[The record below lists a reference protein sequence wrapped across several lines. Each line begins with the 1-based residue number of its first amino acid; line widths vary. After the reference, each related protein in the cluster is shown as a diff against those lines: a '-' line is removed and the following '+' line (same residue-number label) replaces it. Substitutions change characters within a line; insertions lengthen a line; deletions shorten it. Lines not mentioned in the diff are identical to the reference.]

1 MTPPNE
7 SPPPPAPADPRPPE
21 AGGPEP
27 AAIQPAATQPGAAEP
42 GATEPSHRGSRLLW
56 PLRQLDLLLWAVA
69 AWFAGAQ
76 SGRTELS
83 LTLAVLTLIVL
94 LPRRLPGGGREV
106 LRTRLLLGLAVA
118 CLTQAAGPDLVRF
131 TTTDWVRSWNVFH
144 YYLGAEYYD
153 ELGYHDLYRAA
164 LVADAQGTGTW
175 RSIDRVRDL
184 ETYQVEPREEELA
197 AYLPLE
203 AFSPERWN
211 AFRANVEVL
220 AGGMPARSF
229 RNVFT
234 DRGYNATPFW
244 TLLGAALTDLLP
256 ARHLL
261 TFKLLLAL
269 DLLLLA
275 AALALV
281 ARTFGARALAL
292 VLLLFALSPVNLGRL
307 VGGFLQYDWFSAFLL
322 GFCWYH
328 RRRPVAA
335 AAGMAYAA
343 LARVFPVV
351 FVAAGV
357 LPLAWAW
364 WRHGRRPTAFH
375 RRFLAAYIL
384 FGIVGL
390 GLGSLTPRGPGAW
403 LDFGRIIEHHS
414 QEHVF
419 GQRRVGL
426 EHLFTRDLDQP
437 LEETS
442 ISERREA
449 HRGREGL
456 VVLSTAA
463 LLGLWLW
470 VIRRRR
476 SADGQLLGL
485 VPFFGLTVS
494 SRYYWSYL
502 ALLPLLG
509 QRAGPDGAGEAS
521 GKLQRWVSAG
531 QVAVF
536 AGFYLYSLRVP
547 DRYAAYWWLNLLLLM
562 FLLAVLVGYL
572 VADLRSR
579 PEDGA
584 GAGIQGAGAGGPATI
599 GSATEAGRSD

>member
-1 MTPPNE
+1 MTSQHEP
-7 SPPPPAPADPRPPE
+7 SPPPVSGAPGTGTPPSGTPE
-21 AGGPEP
+21 TEP
-27 AAIQPAATQPGAAEP
+27 AQRTR
-42 GATEPSHRGSRLLW
+42 RGSRLLW

-69 AWFAGAQ
+69 AWYAGAQ
-76 SGRTELS
+76 SGRIELS
-83 LTLAVLTLIVL
+83 LTLAVLALVVL
-94 LPRRLPGGGREV
+94 LPRRLPGGASER

-164 LVADAQGTGTW
+164 LVADSEGTDGEGAGVW

-184 ETYQVEPREEELA
+184 ETYRVEPREEELA
-197 AYLPLE
+197 EYRPLE
-203 AFSPERWN
+203 AFSPERWS
-211 AFRANVEVL
+211 AFRADVAIL
-220 AGGMPARSF
+220 ADGMPAGSF

-244 TLLGAALTDLLP
+244 TFLGAVLTKLLP

-261 TFKLLLAL
+261 TYKLLLAL

-281 ARTFGARALAL
+281 KRTFGTRALAL

-307 VGGFLQYDWFSAFLL
+307 VGGFLQYDWFSAFVL
-322 GFCWYH
+322 GFCWYP
-328 RRRPVAA
+328 RRQPVAA

-364 WRHGRRPTAFH
+364 WRHGQRPTVFH
-375 RRFLAAYIL
+375 RRFLAAYVL
-384 FGIVGL
+384 FGVVGL
-390 GLGSLTPRGPGAW
+390 GLGSLTPRGPAAW
-403 LDFGRIIEHHS
+403 LDFARIIEHHS
-414 QEHVF
+414 HEHVF

-456 VVLSTAA
+456 VALSTAA

-485 VPFFGLTVS
+485 VPFFSLTVS

-502 ALLPLLG
+502 AMLPLLG
-509 QRAGPDGAGEAS
+509 QRAGPEGSEERPRE
-521 GKLQRWVSAG
+521 LQRWVSAG

-536 AGFYLYSLRVP
+536 AGFYLYSQRVP
-547 DRYAAYWWLNLLLLM
+547 DRYAAYWWLNLLLLV
-562 FLLAVLVGYL
+562 FLLTLLLGYL
-572 VADLRSR
+572 VTDGRSKPGDETR
-579 PEDGA
+579 R
-584 GAGIQGAGAGGPATI
+584 
-599 GSATEAGRSD
+599 EAGPQN